1 MNELKLNREK
11 FNATVDKLISHI
23 KERRVKCVNFELDWN
38 GLFEDQIYHLNAVDF
53 IDGLTKEEDDYS
65 CVPMYTRDHLSGIFM
80 ECPYEEDAEMLPSFE
95 IEFTKDQLEVISRE
109 ILKRKEEFLDELGN
123 YIETKDFDDIED
135 GVLSFLSED
144 TLITGYFRN
153 RNDYCIFINKSDQD
167 IIITNKPGKP
177 DEKTF
182 KFDDPE
188 VDHWMTLWSGLYSA
202 HLRNKVAE

>member
-11 FNATVDKLISHI
+11 FNATVDKLISNI

-53 IDGLTKEEDDYS
+53 IDGLTKEEADYS

>member
-1 MNELKLNREK
+1 MNELKLNK
-11 FNATVDKLISHI
+11 KKIDATINKMISNI

-38 GLFEDQIYHLNAVDF
+38 GLFEDQIYYLNAVDF
-53 IDGLTKEEDDYS
+53 INGLDKDKDEYS
-65 CVPMYTRDHLSGIFM
+65 CVPMYSHNNLSGIFM
-80 ECPYEEDAEMLPSFE
+80 ECPYEEDMDTLYPSFE
-95 IEFTKDQLEVISRE
+95 IEFTKDQLEEISRE

-123 YIETKDFDDIED
+123 YVETTEFDDIEN

-144 TLITGYFRN
+144 TMITGYFHN
-153 RNDYCIFINKSDQD
+153 RNDYCIFINKTDQD

-188 VDHWMTLWSGLYSA
+188 VEHWMTLWNGLYSF
-202 HLRNKVAE
+202 HLKK